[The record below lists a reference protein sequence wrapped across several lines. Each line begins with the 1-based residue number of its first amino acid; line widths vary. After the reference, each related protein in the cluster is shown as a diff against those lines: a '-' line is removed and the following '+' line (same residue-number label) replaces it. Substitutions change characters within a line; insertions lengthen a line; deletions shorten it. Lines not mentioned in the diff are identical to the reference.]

1 MNERLRKI
9 VDYLLLS
16 SPYMHDI
23 GLFHGK
29 MGVVIALYLY
39 SAKYRDE
46 LISDYAWDLL
56 QHIYD
61 NINSNM
67 PIGWEYGL
75 AGIGY
80 GTTILYK
87 HGLVN
92 CDLNSI
98 LVDVDSKIMEHDPR
112 RIKDMSIRSGVEG
125 LMQYIALRK
134 STGEPFET
142 FDAQYLTELYATAS
156 PIVSVYQDKSI
167 MSILNAPT
175 FSIEEYTEKPLGIDG
190 GSAYYILKDIL
201 T

>member
-1 MNERLRKI
+1 MNERLKKI

-67 PIGWEYGL
+67 PIGLEYGL

-87 HGLVN
+87 HGLVD

-156 PIVSVYQDKSI
+156 PIVSVFQDKSI

-190 GSAYYILKDIL
+190 GSAYYIIKDIL

>member
-67 PIGWEYGL
+67 PIGLEYGL

-87 HGLVN
+87 HGLVD

-142 FDAQYLTELYATAS
+142 FDAQYLTELYTTAS
-156 PIVSVYQDKSI
+156 PIVSVFQDKSI

>member
-1 MNERLRKI
+1 MSERLRKI
-9 VDYLLLS
+9 VDYILLS

-67 PIGWEYGL
+67 PIGLEYGL

-87 HGLVN
+87 HGLVD

-156 PIVSVYQDKSI
+156 PIVSVFQDKSI

>member
-9 VDYLLLS
+9 VDYLLIS

-67 PIGWEYGL
+67 PIGLEYGL

-87 HGLVN
+87 HGLVD

-142 FDAQYLTELYATAS
+142 FDAQYLTELYTTAS
-156 PIVSVYQDKSI
+156 PIVSVFQDKSI

>member
-9 VDYLLLS
+9 VDYLLIS

-67 PIGWEYGL
+67 PFGLEYGL

-87 HGLVN
+87 HGLVD

-142 FDAQYLTELYATAS
+142 FDAQYLTELYTTAS

-190 GSAYYILKDIL
+190 GSAYYILKDVL

>member
-9 VDYLLLS
+9 VDYILLS

-67 PIGWEYGL
+67 PIGLEYGL

-87 HGLVN
+87 HGLVD

>member
-67 PIGWEYGL
+67 PIGLEYGL

-87 HGLVN
+87 HGLVD

>member
-9 VDYLLLS
+9 VDYLLIS

-67 PIGWEYGL
+67 PFGLEYGL

-87 HGLVN
+87 HGLVD

-142 FDAQYLTELYATAS
+142 FDAQYLTELYTTAS
-156 PIVSVYQDKSI
+156 PIASVFQDKSI

>member
-67 PIGWEYGL
+67 PIGLEYGL

-87 HGLVN
+87 HGLVD

-125 LMQYIALRK
+125 LMRYIALRK

-142 FDAQYLTELYATAS
+142 FDAQYLTELYTTAS

>member
-9 VDYLLLS
+9 VDYLLIS

-67 PIGWEYGL
+67 PIGLEYGL

-87 HGLVN
+87 HGLVD

-142 FDAQYLTELYATAS
+142 FDAQYLTELYTTAS
-156 PIVSVYQDKSI
+156 PIASVFQDKSI

-190 GSAYYILKDIL
+190 GSAYYILKDVL

>member
-9 VDYLLLS
+9 VDYILLS

-67 PIGWEYGL
+67 PIGLEYGL

-87 HGLVN
+87 HGLVD

-142 FDAQYLTELYATAS
+142 FDAQYLTELYTTAS
-156 PIVSVYQDKSI
+156 PIVSVFQDKSI

-190 GSAYYILKDIL
+190 GSAYYILKDVL

>member
-9 VDYLLLS
+9 VDYLLIS

-67 PIGWEYGL
+67 PIGLEYGL

-87 HGLVN
+87 HGLVD

-142 FDAQYLTELYATAS
+142 FDAQYLTELYTTAS

>member
-9 VDYLLLS
+9 VDYILLS

-67 PIGWEYGL
+67 PIGLEYGL

-87 HGLVN
+87 HGLVD

-142 FDAQYLTELYATAS
+142 FDAQYLTELYTTAS

>member
-67 PIGWEYGL
+67 PIGLEYGL

-87 HGLVN
+87 HGLVD

-142 FDAQYLTELYATAS
+142 FDAQYLTELYTTAS

-175 FSIEEYTEKPLGIDG
+175 FSIEEYT
-190 GSAYYILKDIL
+190 
-201 T
+201 

>member
-9 VDYLLLS
+9 VDYLLIS
-16 SPYMHDI
+16 SPYIHDI

-67 PIGWEYGL
+67 PIGLEYGL

-87 HGLVN
+87 HGLVD

-142 FDAQYLTELYATAS
+142 FDAQYLTELYTTAS
-156 PIVSVYQDKSI
+156 PIVSVFQDKSI

>member
-67 PIGWEYGL
+67 PIGLEYGL

-87 HGLVN
+87 HGLVD

-142 FDAQYLTELYATAS
+142 FDAQYLTELYTTAS

>member
-9 VDYLLLS
+9 VDYLLIS

-67 PIGWEYGL
+67 SIGLEYGL

-87 HGLVN
+87 HGLVD

-125 LMQYIALRK
+125 LMEYIALRK

-142 FDAQYLTELYATAS
+142 FDAQYLTELYTTAS

>member
-67 PIGWEYGL
+67 PIGLEYGL

-87 HGLVN
+87 HGLVD

-98 LVDVDSKIMEHDPR
+98 LVDVDSKIMVHDPR

-156 PIVSVYQDKSI
+156 PIASIFQDKSI

-190 GSAYYILKDIL
+190 GSAYYILKDVL

>member
-9 VDYLLLS
+9 VEYLLLS

-67 PIGWEYGL
+67 PIGLEYGL

-87 HGLVN
+87 HGLVD

-175 FSIEEYTEKPLGIDG
+175 FSIEEYAEKPLGIDG